1 MKKIIKFIPVLIIVL
16 LTGMNSCKNDTNL
29 LTENNKWIYLDSSN
43 SANVKFFQVFAGNT
57 PNIPT
62 APSPLSGP
70 QVFIYANGVKL
81 NGAGISYI
89 GGNTFTGASTT
100 PNALGLPWPISNV
113 YANIPS
119 GSTRFDIIN
128 ARLNLAVVPSIPS
141 FRAGDTLATF
151 TATLDKGKYYSL
163 YIGDTVPTVRVTLK
177 EDNLIVPAYQT
188 YKIRVANFIM
198 NPSDTLTLFSVR
210 QNAEIIS
217 NVAHKNVSDWV
228 QLPLPIISDTLIFR
242 KKGSVVAYVQVNGFS
257 PTGLRMYTIL
267 GRGKTGVPGKAPGA
281 NIIIN
286 R

>member
-1 MKKIIKFIPVLIIVL
+1 MKKIIKLIPIIICVL
-16 LTGMNSCKNDTNL
+16 LIGISSCKNDTNL
-29 LTENNKWIYLDSSN
+29 LNENNKWINLDETN
-43 SANVKFFQVFAGNT
+43 SANVKFFQVFAGNS
-57 PNIPT
+57 PNLPT
-62 APSPLSGP
+62 TPSPLSGP

-81 NGAGISYI
+81 NGAALSYI

-128 ARLNLAVVPSIPS
+128 ARLNLAVVPNIPASI
-141 FRAGDTLATF
+141 AGDTLASF

-177 EDNLIVPAYQT
+177 EDILTVPAYQT

-198 NPSDTLTLFSVR
+198 NPLDTLTLFSVR

-217 NVAHKNVSDWV
+217 NITHKNVSDWV
-228 QLPLPIISDTLIFR
+228 QIPLPIISDTLIFR
-242 KKGSVVAYVQVNGFS
+242 KKGTTAVYVQVNGFT
-257 PTGLRMYTIL
+257 PAGLRMYTFL

>member
-1 MKKIIKFIPVLIIVL
+1 MKKIIKLIPILISVL
-16 LTGMNSCKNDTNL
+16 LIGLSNCKSDTNL
-29 LTENNKWIYLDSSN
+29 LSENTKWLNLDSAN
-43 SANVKFFQVFAGNT
+43 SANVKFIQVFAGNS

-81 NGAGISYI
+81 NGTALSYI
-89 GGNTFTGASTT
+89 GGNTFTGTSTT

-128 ARLNLAVVPSIPS
+128 ARINLAVVPSVPA
-141 FRAGDTLATF
+141 FRAGDTLTSF
-151 TATLDKGKYYSL
+151 TAVLDKGKYYSL
-163 YIGDTVPTVRVTLK
+163 YIGDTVPSVRVTLK

-198 NPSDTLTLFSVR
+198 NPLDTLTLFSIR

-217 NVAHKNVSDWV
+217 NITHKNVSDWV

-242 KKGSVVAYVQVNGFS
+242 KKGTTAVYVQVNGFS
-257 PTGLRMYTIL
+257 PTGLRMYTFL
-267 GRGKTGVPGKAPGA
+267 GRGKTNVPGKAPGA